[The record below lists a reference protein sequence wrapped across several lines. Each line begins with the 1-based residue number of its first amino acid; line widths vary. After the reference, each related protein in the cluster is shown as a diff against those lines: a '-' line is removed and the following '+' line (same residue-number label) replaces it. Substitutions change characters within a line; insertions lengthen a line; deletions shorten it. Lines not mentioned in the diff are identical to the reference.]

1 MIPLEETPPLGYLYK
16 DPPKGLEGLAL
27 QAEHTTRTHRTET
40 IAQESYPTCLFL
52 YRVPV

>member
-1 MIPLEETPPLGYLYK
+1 MIPLKETPPSGHLYK
-16 DPPKGLEGLAL
+16 DPPKGLERLAL
-27 QAEHTTRTHRTET
+27 QAEHQCTHRTET